1 MYDISVFSLPRNFKL
16 RRRLKI
22 GTKKKNDL
30 MYISINKFFKSLG
43 ESFTNLLPGLQSMTG
58 CDSVSS
64 FADIGKK
71 TLKDH
76 LKKNIDQFEKLKSFG
91 DSAELGSN
99 AGFLES
105 VFNFIFT
112 LYDKDFQSGD
122 INALRFKLFSRN

>member
-76 LKKNIDQFEKLKSFG
+76 LKKNIDQFEKLKLFG

-105 VFNFIFT
+105 VFNFIYT
-112 LYDKDFQSGD
+112 V
-122 INALRFKLFSRN
+122 R

>member
-1 MYDISVFSLPRNFKL
+1 
-16 RRRLKI
+16 
-22 GTKKKNDL
+22 
-30 MYISINKFFKSLG
+30 
-43 ESFTNLLPGLQSMTG
+43 MTG

-76 LKKNIDQFEKLKSFG
+76 LKKNIDQFEKLKFFG

-105 VFNFIFT
+105 VFNFIYT
-112 LYDKDFQSGD
+112 V
-122 INALRFKLFSRN
+122 R